1 MHEIL
6 GVESGGPGGRRQGEP
21 GHSVSDYL
29 KFKDLI
35 LRMLDYDPKTRIT
48 PYHALQHSF
57 FKRTSD
63 GSTNTLHSTILSPP
77 ILDVG
82 DHESQDDSERKSSD
96 RSKKEDLTHFQ
107 ASCSTFGP
115 TGNVLC

>member
-1 MHEIL
+1 MQYKSPGTRKLHDIL
-6 GVESGGPGGRRQGEP
+6 GVETGGPGGRRLGET

-35 LRMLDYDPKTRIT
+35 IRMLDYDPKTRIT

-63 GSTNTLHSTILSPP
+63 ESTNTTHSVSTSPAMEQG
-77 ILDVG
+77 ISCNG
-82 DHESQDDSERKSSD
+82 QSTAGSGSS
-96 RSKKEDLTHFQ
+96 SGS
-107 ASCSTFGP
+107 SCKISFFS
-115 TGNVLC
+115 LIM

>member
-1 MHEIL
+1 
-6 GVESGGPGGRRQGEP
+6 
-21 GHSVSDYL
+21 
-29 KFKDLI
+29 
-35 LRMLDYDPKTRIT
+35 MLDYDPKTRIT

-57 FKRTSD
+57 FKRTAD

-82 DHESQDDSERKSSD
+82 DHDSQDDSERKSE
-96 RSKKEDLTHFQ
+96 RSKKDEVTHFQ

-115 TGNVLC
+115 TGSMCIYLCLFIHYYFFFPWKLALYILLIITHKW